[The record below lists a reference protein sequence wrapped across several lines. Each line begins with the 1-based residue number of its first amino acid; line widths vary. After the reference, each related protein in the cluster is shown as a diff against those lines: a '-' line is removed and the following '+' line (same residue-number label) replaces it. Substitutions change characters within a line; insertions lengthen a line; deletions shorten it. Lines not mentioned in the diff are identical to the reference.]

1 MNKNNSEAAKLSIS
15 REAEKSALDCEQPLF
30 YPKLF
35 KWEYLSSE
43 VARVASAQ
51 KQTNTRPR
59 NFALAYSRLQIL
71 EQNRDCS
78 QSKSALKD

>member
-1 MNKNNSEAAKLSIS
+1 MNKINSEVAKLLIS
-15 REAEKSALDCEQPLF
+15 REAEKSALDCEQSLF

-59 NFALAYSRLQIL
+59 NFAAQIL
-71 EQNRDCS
+71 SLTDFRAKQR
-78 QSKSALKD
+78 LLTV